1 MDDTYLAIN
10 QANWDSRAPLHA
22 RAYGLA
28 RYVDDAQA
36 LSDVVRFDRPRL
48 GDIAGLDAVHLQCH
62 IGTDTLSLHRLGA
75 RMTGVDLSGTSID
88 HARELAERVGA
99 DITYVQSDV
108 YSAPAALGN
117 RTYDL
122 VYTGIGAICWL
133 PDIARW
139 GRTVAEL
146 LRPGGR
152 LFIRDMHPV
161 LNAGLA
167 MTVADDHPDRSQQQ
181 WISGQ
186 GDVTIALELPY
197 WEQSQPLE
205 WNDEVTYAGSEVVS
219 SPRSVEWN
227 HSLGEIV
234 SAVLDAGLRLTSLV
248 EHDSVPFE
256 PFQGAMTFDPET
268 GEYRLTERPWRLPAT
283 FTLTAVKDQQPRQ
296 PL

>member
-1 MDDTYLAIN
+1 VEDDYLEIN
-10 QANWDSRAPLHA
+10 RANWDSRAPLHA
-22 RAYGLA
+22 RAYGLQA
-28 RYVDDAQA
+28 YLDDPDA
-36 LSDVVRFDRPRL
+36 LSDVVRFDRDRL
-48 GDIAGLDAVHLQCH
+48 CDVAGLEAVHLQCH

-75 RMTGVDLSGTSID
+75 RMTGVDLSGTSIE
-88 HARELAERVGA
+88 HARELAAAVGA
-99 DITYVQSDV
+99 DITYVQADV
-108 YSAPAALGN
+108 YGAPAALDH

-139 GRTVAEL
+139 ARTVAEL

-161 LNAGLA
+161 LNASLA
-167 MTVADDHPDRSQQQ
+167 MTVATEHPDRAQQP
-181 WISGQ
+181 WISGP

-197 WEQSQPLE
+197 WERPEPLE
-205 WNDEVTYAGSEVVS
+205 WNDEVTYAGSETVS

-234 SAVLDAGLRLTSLV
+234 SAVLDAGLRLTGLV

-256 PFQGAMTFDPET
+256 PFQGAMTHDPVT
-268 GEYRLTERPWRLPAT
+268 GEYRLTERPERFPAT
-283 FTLTAVKDQQPRQ
+283 FTLTAVKD
-296 PL
+296 

>member
-1 MDDTYLAIN
+1 MDDAYLAIN

-48 GDIAGLDAVHLQCH
+48 GDVSGLDAVHLQCH
-62 IGTDTLSLHRLGA
+62 IGTDTLSLHRLGP
-75 RMTGVDLSGTSID
+75 RMTGVDLSGISID

-117 RTYDL
+117 HTYDL

-161 LNAGLA
+161 LNTCLA
-167 MTVADDHPDRSQQQ
+167 MTVADEHPDRSQQP
-181 WISGQ
+181 WISRPGH
-186 GDVTIALELPY
+186 VTIALELPY
-197 WEQSQPLE
+197 WERSQPLE
-205 WNDEVTYAGSEVVS
+205 WNDGVTYAGTEIVS

-227 HSLGEIV
+227 HSLSEIV
-234 SAVLDAGLRLTSLV
+234 SAVLDAGLRLTTLV

-256 PFQGAMTFDPET
+256 PFRGAMTFDADT
-268 GEYRLTERPWRLPAT
+268 GEYRLSERPWRLPAT
-283 FTLTAVKDQQPRQ
+283 FTLTAVKDQQPQ
-296 PL
+296 